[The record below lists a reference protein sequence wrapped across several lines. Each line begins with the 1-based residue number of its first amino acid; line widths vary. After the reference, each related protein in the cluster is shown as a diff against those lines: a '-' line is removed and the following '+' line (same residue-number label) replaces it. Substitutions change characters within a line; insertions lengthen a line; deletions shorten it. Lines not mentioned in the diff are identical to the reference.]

1 MYSIHHSNH
10 YSEMSLLIQDVEKL
24 KAYGYQQINETD
36 ELKDFQFQIK
46 GPQGLNISRAKR
58 GSNLYS

>member
-1 MYSIHHSNH
+1 
-10 YSEMSLLIQDVEKL
+10 MSLLIQDVEKL